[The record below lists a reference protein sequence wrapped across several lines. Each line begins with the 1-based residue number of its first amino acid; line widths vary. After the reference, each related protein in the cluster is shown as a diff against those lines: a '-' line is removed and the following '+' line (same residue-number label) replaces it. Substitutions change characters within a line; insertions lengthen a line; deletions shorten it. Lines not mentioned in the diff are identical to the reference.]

1 MSFPGSLAVKES
13 SCNAGDPGGISGSGI
28 FPGEGIG
35 YPPQYSW
42 ASLVAQMVVSVT
54 WTDKAKSLPDQMMAN
69 YDLQAKSSHELK
81 IVLHF

>member
-1 MSFPGSLAVKES
+1 MGKAEKTVLAEVVREHQRIRLNRRL
-13 SCNAGDPGGISGSGI
+13 CLTG
-28 FPGEGIG
+28 
-35 YPPQYSW
+35 